1 MEHSPTSATG
11 TGWERTRW
19 HAKQWGAVALLVAS
33 AAGFACLTWP
43 SFAATGEERDDVV
56 IFLPGPLPGNVMI
69 ADQIRAVLSAVPRPL
84 EFHTEFVE
92 ESRFPDE
99 EYGRLLHAFLRGK
112 YAMRPV
118 RLVFAVGPAA
128 LNFLIESR
136 ADLFPEVPI

>member
-1 MEHSPTSATG
+1 
-11 TGWERTRW
+11 
-19 HAKQWGAVALLVAS
+19 
-33 AAGFACLTWP
+33 
-43 SFAATGEERDDVV
+43 V
-56 IFLPGPLPGNVMI
+56 II
-69 ADQIRAVLSAVPRPL
+69 ADQIRAALLSAVPRPL

-136 ADLFPEVPI
+136 ADLFPEVPIVFTGVRPTDVKAPVGLPPGMTGVWRPLVAAETLDAGRRLQPGTARGGGSDCA